1 LVTDS
6 LFIVRL
12 PNRSLFMFDD
22 IPTLTHSEQQA
33 AVEKIQQMMA
43 EGISTAQAIQI
54 VSQEIRRQYA
64 EDQKNKAE

>member
-1 LVTDS
+1 
-6 LFIVRL
+6 
-12 PNRSLFMFDD
+12 MFDD

-64 EDQKNKAE
+64 EEQQNKAE